1 MDVEDMECNLE
12 MSKTYLDSASRA
24 FDQLKSDLDAET
36 WSHQVKVF
44 AIATGCIA
52 TLMIGGG

>member
-1 MDVEDMECNLE
+1 MECNLE

-36 WSHQVKVF
+36 WNHQVKVF
-44 AIATGCIA
+44 AIATGGIA